1 MFPWGQSKLIKNG
14 ILKGDEIGGK
24 QNQVKDTGI
33 AVTYTN
39 VFHIPKIFCI
49 HTNTFNFPKAN
60 LKTMKK
66 PSPKT
71 EFKYL

>member
-1 MFPWGQSKLIKNG
+1 
-14 ILKGDEIGGK
+14 
-24 QNQVKDTGI
+24 VKDTGI